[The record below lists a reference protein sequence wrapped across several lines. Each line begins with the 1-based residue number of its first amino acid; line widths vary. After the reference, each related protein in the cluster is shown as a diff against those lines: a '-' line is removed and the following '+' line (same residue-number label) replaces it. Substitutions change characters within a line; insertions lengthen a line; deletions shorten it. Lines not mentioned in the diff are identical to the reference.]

1 MSRKIGKAVVRNRIR
16 RLIKETF
23 RRLSSQLSDADYVV
37 IARPRAAAVAAQGF
51 AVLAEELIGALE
63 SAGARAA
70 RRGVRR
76 R

>member
-37 IARPRAAAVAAQGF
+37 IARPRAAGVAAQGF
-51 AVLAEELIGALE
+51 AVLAEELIPALE
-63 SAGARAA
+63 SAGVRATQ
-70 RRGVRR
+70 RRSRR